1 VLLLSGCSDQGEAN
15 SGSTLPSEAAEVS
28 SEIEEAVQV
37 SHDEKADLPATDV
50 ATAEEGAEAFLG
62 TWRLEDSG
70 TRTVVIRPD
79 GTATMHV
86 ELDFFASLIY
96 GEEMTMDLTW
106 SFDDGI
112 LSYTIVGGEPS
123 ENVNRVIADFG
134 SGKSY
139 RVVSMSDSLI
149 HLQDV
154 ANPETVHD
162 WMIIAGPG
170 QG

>member
-1 VLLLSGCSDQGEAN
+1 LLLSGCSDEGEAN
-15 SGSTLPSEAAEVS
+15 SGVTVPFDATETLTTVDEAN
-28 SEIEEAVQV
+28 QV
-37 SHDEKADLPATDV
+37 SIDEQPEQASSV
-50 ATAEEGAEAFLG
+50 ATVEEEPAQAFWG
-62 TWRLEDSG
+62 TWRLEDHG
-70 TRTVVIRPD
+70 IRTIVVNPD

-112 LSYTIVGGEPS
+112 LSYSVIGGHPS
-123 ENVNRVIADFG
+123 ETISRVIADFG
-134 SGKSY
+134 SEKSY
-139 RVVSMSDSLI
+139 RVLTMSDSRI
-149 HLQDV
+149 QLQDV

-162 WMIIAGPG
+162 WMNISSASE